1 MYDIIEL
8 LSGLRNIFH
17 FNGHYQRRQGI
28 QVKILEKR
36 VRMMRILRLLT
47 NKEIILYLVFGVL
60 TTLVNFGVYFFL
72 KSFLEM
78 DMLLANSFAWIF
90 SVLFAY
96 LTNRRWVFDSNVSG
110 ITAVSFELIKF
121 VFYRGLSFVI
131 DMLSMLLL
139 IEFLNWKDFY
149 AKLITQV
156 IVVVANFLFSKWLI
170 FKN

>member
-1 MYDIIEL
+1 M
-8 LSGLRNIFH
+8 
-17 FNGHYQRRQGI
+17 
-28 QVKILEKR
+28 KISEKR

-60 TTLVNFGVYFFL
+60 TTLVNFGVYFFF
-72 KSFLEM
+72 KSFLETN
-78 DMLLANSFAWIF
+78 MLLANNFAWIF

-96 LTNRRWVFDSNVSG
+96 LTNRRWVFESTISG
-110 ITAVSFELIKF
+110 IVAVSFELIKF
-121 VFYRGLSFVI
+121 IFYRGLSFVI
-131 DMLSMLLL
+131 DMLSMLLF
-139 IEFLNWKDFY
+139 IEVLAWEDFY

>member
-1 MYDIIEL
+1 
-8 LSGLRNIFH
+8 
-17 FNGHYQRRQGI
+17 
-28 QVKILEKR
+28 
-36 VRMMRILRLLT
+36 
-47 NKEIILYLVFGVL
+47 
-60 TTLVNFGVYFFL
+60 
-72 KSFLEM
+72 
-78 DMLLANSFAWIF
+78 MLLANSFAWIF